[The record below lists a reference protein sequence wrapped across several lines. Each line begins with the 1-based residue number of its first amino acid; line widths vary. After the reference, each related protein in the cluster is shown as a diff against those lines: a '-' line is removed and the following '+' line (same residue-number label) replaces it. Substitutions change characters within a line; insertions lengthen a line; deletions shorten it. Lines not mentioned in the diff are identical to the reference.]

1 VLRAHPEVK
10 HVRIDGHT
18 DNVGGAALNQDL
30 SQRRSQS
37 VVEYL
42 VAKGIERT
50 RLGARGFGLDKPIAT
65 NATALGRAKNRRVE
79 CTVLEQ

>member
-1 VLRAHPEVK
+1 
-10 HVRIDGHT
+10 
-18 DNVGGAALNQDL
+18 
-30 SQRRSQS
+30 